1 MTDKIVV
8 IITSSEQSFSLVVLL
23 PFEFLFSC
31 YIGKSNQAL
40 PMLIARHAAKLL
52 QIPRNLRGEGHLII
66 SIRVRRL
73 VESESESHRKQ
84 LRSYTT
90 TTTTRYN
97 MASPISDI
105 AQKLKNLSP
114 IAHAETSSTATW
126 KEALIASGS
135 APKSFEIIKTLVYK
149 PKTAKTA
156 TPVPVVVIARD
167 ETDTN
172 STAIGKKLNLK
183 ELRLASEDLLKDF
196 FSLDKNSCTL
206 LSAFFS

>member
-1 MTDKIVV
+1 MV
-8 IITSSEQSFSLVVLL
+8 
-23 PFEFLFSC
+23 
-31 YIGKSNQAL
+31 
-40 PMLIARHAAKLL
+40 IARHAAKLL
-52 QIPRNLRGEGHLII
+52 PIRRNLWGEGHLII

-73 VESESESHRKQ
+73 VESESHRRQ
-84 LRSYTT
+84 LRSYGTT
-90 TTTTRYN
+90 TTNTRYN
-97 MASPISDI
+97 MASSINDI
-105 AQKLKNLSP
+105 VQKLKGLSIEP
-114 IAHAETSSTATW
+114 TATIAHAETSSTATW

-149 PKTAKTA
+149 PKTAKTV

-183 ELRLASEDLLKDF
+183 ELRLASEDLLTEF

-206 LSAFFS
+206 HSTLPFFRTIYGC

>member
-1 MTDKIVV
+1 
-8 IITSSEQSFSLVVLL
+8 
-23 PFEFLFSC
+23 
-31 YIGKSNQAL
+31 
-40 PMLIARHAAKLL
+40 MLIARHAAKLL
-52 QIPRNLRGEGHLII
+52 QISRNLRGEGHLII

-73 VESESESHRKQ
+73 VESESHRRQ
-84 LRSYTT
+84 LRSYS

-97 MASPISDI
+97 MASSANDI
-105 AQKLKNLSP
+105 VHKLKGLSIEP
-114 IAHAETSSTATW
+114 TATIAHAETSSTATW

-156 TPVPVVVIARD
+156 APVPVVVIARD

-183 ELRLASEDLLKDF
+183 ELRLASEDLLAEF

-206 LSAFFS
+206 HSTLITIYGC

>member
-1 MTDKIVV
+1 
-8 IITSSEQSFSLVVLL
+8 
-23 PFEFLFSC
+23 
-31 YIGKSNQAL
+31 
-40 PMLIARHAAKLL
+40 MLIARHAAKLL
-52 QIPRNLRGEGHLII
+52 QIPRSLWGKGHLII

-73 VESESESHRKQ
+73 VESESHRSQ
-84 LRSYTT
+84 IRSYSTT
-90 TTTTRYN
+90 TTCYN
-97 MASPISDI
+97 MASSVSDI
-105 AQKLKNLSP
+105 VQKLKSLSIEP
-114 IAHAETSSTATW
+114 TAAIAHAETGSTATW

-183 ELRLASEDLLKDF
+183 ELRLASEDLLRDF
-196 FSLDKNSCTL
+196 FSLDKNSCTSHSFCFFDNNIWL
-206 LSAFFS
+206 LISYSISTFSLRKYFFKGCYCT